1 MRPAAP
7 PDCQPDN
14 DYRKLKN
21 ALGMSSRSIVHHWKK
36 AGVPG
41 QLPGYATHLGKVARA
56 SRYMKAGGYIGVLI
70 GGVSGYLSTQQVCSD
85 NPDSVACERVRFVE
99 GGKFLLGT
107 AGGSLGAY
115 AGARSTSSICMA
127 LGITTAIGGIA
138 CAAALIGIG
147 SLVGTSIGTEA
158 GEKGGD
164 LLYEVV
170 RP

>member
-1 MRPAAP
+1 MRPADP

-99 GGKFLLGT
+99 RRQVFARDSGWLT
-107 AGGSLGAY
+107 GSLRG
-115 AGARSTSSICMA
+115 CPLDFVDMH
-127 LGITTAIGGIA
+127 
-138 CAAALIGIG
+138 G
-147 SLVGTSIGTEA
+147 SRYHYSHWRDRMRCGS
-158 GEKGGD
+158 
-164 LLYEVV
+164 
-170 RP
+170 